1 MINKNGYAIIFYN
14 GLILAG
20 FVLFLIFYP
29 SNLLKIL
36 SILTGVFLVFHF
48 FFFRDPERNIPEGR
62 EVIISPAD
70 GKIIKISEVEENKYL
85 HGKVLMVSIFMSIF
99 NVHVNRIPVSGKVE
113 YLEHKAGK
121 FKAAFKDKSSELNEQ
136 SLIGIKTSQT
146 KILFK
151 QIAGLIA
158 RRIVNNLKIGDEV
171 KCGERFGMIKYGSR
185 LDVFLPL
192 STKINVRI
200 NERVKAG
207 ETIIGEL

>member
-1 MINKNGYAIIFYN
+1 MINKNGYTIILVN
-14 GLILAG
+14 GLILVG
-20 FVLFLIFYP
+20 FLLLLIFYP
-29 SNLLKIL
+29 LNLLKIL
-36 SILTGVFLVFHF
+36 SILTAVFFVFHF
-48 FFFRDPERNIPEGR
+48 FFFRDPERNIPEGKK
-62 EVIISPAD
+62 VIISPAD

-121 FKAAFKDKSSELNEQ
+121 FKAAFNDKSSELNEQ

-171 KCGERFGMIKYGSR
+171 QCGERFGMIKYGSR